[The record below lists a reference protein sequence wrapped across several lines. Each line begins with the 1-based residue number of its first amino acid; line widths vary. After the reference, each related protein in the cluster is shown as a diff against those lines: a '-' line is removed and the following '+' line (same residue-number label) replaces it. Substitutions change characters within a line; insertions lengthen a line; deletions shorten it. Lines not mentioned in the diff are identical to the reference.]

1 MTVDDNRERA
11 RELIEIGNKIQEKVE
26 LLRKTEDEIEK
37 LQIYRNER
45 GDQLLHNLMEKKY
58 NAENCWPKE

>member
-11 RELIEIGNKIQEKVE
+11 RELLEIGNKIQEKVE

-45 GDQLLHNLMEKKY
+45 GDQLIHKLMDIDKEK
-58 NAENCWPKE
+58 NNNEEN